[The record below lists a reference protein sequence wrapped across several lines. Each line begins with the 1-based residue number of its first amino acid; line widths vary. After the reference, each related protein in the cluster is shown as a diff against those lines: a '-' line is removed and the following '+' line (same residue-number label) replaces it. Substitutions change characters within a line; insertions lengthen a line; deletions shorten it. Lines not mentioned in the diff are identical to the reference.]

1 MLGNIGCQES
11 AIESTARQTQKLVGS
26 EFGEGLYFN
35 SLFLLV
41 WTADVLFWWINP
53 ERYET
58 RPAWVEYGIHGFLF
72 FIAINGAV
80 IFESGVT
87 RIGGTVAIVIFVLI
101 LLRRQ
106 DSAR

>member
-1 MLGNIGCQES
+1 M
-11 AIESTARQTQKLVGS
+11 
-26 EFGEGLYFN
+26 F
-35 SLFLLV
+35 LFV

-53 ERYET
+53 ERNET
-58 RPAWVEYGIHGFLF
+58 RPAWVEFGIHGYLF

-87 RIGGTVAIVIFVLI
+87 RIGGTVAIVIFALI